1 MADICNITCIIM
13 YMYFC
18 TKVRVASNYIVQSHT
33 CGIQNKLFTLSVPKG
48 TFIVQLSS
56 SSHNILI
63 NYYTI
68 SRIHEGHREGVP
80 VVDTAA
86 FPSLPLTG
94 CGLFS
99 QPAHRQEQLGT
110 VVQSQLIRLR
120 PTEEHKEECERGK
133 GLTSV

>member
-1 MADICNITCIIM
+1 M
-13 YMYFC
+13 
-18 TKVRVASNYIVQSHT
+18 
-33 CGIQNKLFTLSVPKG
+33 
-48 TFIVQLSS
+48 
-56 SSHNILI
+56 
-63 NYYTI
+63 
-68 SRIHEGHREGVP
+68 P

-110 VVQSQLIRLR
+110 VVQSQLVRLR

-133 GLTSV
+133 GLSMYMYIQELMRAESPKARRTFYCYMLLDACEKLPNMAHRKKTKT